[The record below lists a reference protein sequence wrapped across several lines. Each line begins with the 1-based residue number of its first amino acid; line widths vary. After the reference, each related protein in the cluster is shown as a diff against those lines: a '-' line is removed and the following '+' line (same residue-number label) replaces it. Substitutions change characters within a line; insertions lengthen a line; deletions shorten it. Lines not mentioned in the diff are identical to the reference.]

1 MYDIE
6 NYYNASTIEE
16 AVRLLKEHPDIE
28 GIIYSIDLVAV
39 GGVRA
44 ASDLGLRIPDQI
56 GLIGVDN
63 AVYGEICSPKLT
75 TLDNKTE
82 EMSEFAAEILWEG
95 LKGKRQNR
103 KMMLFSEIIERET
116 T

>member
-56 GLIGVDN
+56 G
-63 AVYGEICSPKLT
+63 
-75 TLDNKTE
+75 
-82 EMSEFAAEILWEG
+82 
-95 LKGKRQNR
+95 
-103 KMMLFSEIIERET
+103 
-116 T
+116 